1 LDDDAGYAT
10 LHVKPAS
17 DSLSSADPVETRGAL
32 LRFTNLLLG
41 GYLLLVLGLMF
52 VLRVNP
58 SIDLFAVL
66 VGMAAVLMGRGKA
79 FVRDWGPFVLIFLA
93 WEAMRGV
100 ANTFGQTVQSDS
112 IIAVERALFFGIVP
126 PVELQAALHQPGR
139 VNGLDIGLS
148 LVYISHFFFPLAM
161 AFVFWLRE
169 RILYYRFVATLMFTS
184 FAAFLTFLAMPVAPP
199 RFAFQFGEALPIV
212 DIVAAV
218 SAQISWEGF
227 SWMYGN
233 LVGNPVAAFPSM
245 HAAYPTL
252 VLLFLFERWRKTALL
267 WVPVTVTIWFA
278 TVYLGHHYVIDVLGG
293 VVYAVGA
300 YLIFRDERVIR
311 FILGRKT
318 GAGSDPAS

>member
-1 LDDDAGYAT
+1 MDDDAVHAA
-10 LHVKPAS
+10 LPLKRAS
-17 DSLSSADPVETRGAL
+17 DSPSADLSDTRGAL
-32 LRFTNLLLG
+32 LRFTNVLLG
-41 GYLLLVLGLMF
+41 VYLALVLGLML

-66 VGMAAVLMGRGKA
+66 VGMAALLIGRGKA
-79 FVRDWGPFVLIFLA
+79 FIRDWGPFVLIFLA

-112 IIAVERALFFGIVP
+112 IIAIERALFLGIVP
-126 PVELQAALHQPGR
+126 PVELQAALHRAGS
-139 VNGLDIGLS
+139 VSGLDIGLS

-161 AFVFWLRE
+161 AFGFWLRE
-169 RILYYRFVATLMFTS
+169 RIVYYRFVATLMFTS

-199 RFAFQFGEALPIV
+199 RFAFQFGEALPVV

-218 SAQISWEGF
+218 SAEIGWEGF

-252 VLLFLFERWRKTALL
+252 VLFFLLERWRRVALL
-267 WVPVTVTIWFA
+267 WVPATLTIWFA
-278 TVYLGHHYVIDVLGG
+278 TVYLGHHYVIDVIGG
-293 VVYAVGA
+293 VAYAAVG
-300 YLIFRDERVIR
+300 YLIFRNKRVIR
-311 FILGRKT
+311 FILGRGT
-318 GAGSDPAS
+318 REPT

>member
-1 LDDDAGYAT
+1 MDDDAGYAA
-10 LHVKPAS
+10 LAVNPGS
-17 DSLSSADPVETRGAL
+17 DSLPSTLPADTRGAL
-32 LRFTNLLLG
+32 LRFTNVLLG
-41 GYLLLVLGLMF
+41 SYLVLILVLMF

-66 VGMAAVLMGRGKA
+66 VGMAAVLIGRGKA

-112 IIAVERALFFGIVP
+112 IIGIERALFFGIVP
-126 PVELQAALHQPGR
+126 PVELQAALHQPGA
-139 VNGLDIGLS
+139 VSGLDIGLS

-161 AFVFWLRE
+161 AFVFWLRD

-184 FAAFLTFLAMPVAPP
+184 FAAFLTFLLMPVAPP
-199 RFAFQFGEALPIV
+199 RFAHQFGEALPVV
-212 DIVAAV
+212 DVVAAV
-218 SAQISWEGF
+218 SAKIDWEGF

-252 VLLFLFERWRKTALL
+252 VLLFLLERWRRAALL
-267 WVPVTVTIWFA
+267 WVPATLTIWFA
-278 TVYLGHHYVIDVLGG
+278 TVYLGHHYVIDVIGG
-293 VVYAVGA
+293 VAYAVVA
-300 YLIFRDERVIR
+300 YLIFRNERVIR
-311 FILGRKT
+311 FILGR
-318 GAGSDPAS
+318 GARERT